1 MWPYLIEDGRNIH
14 FPNVMLYY
22 FKKSKIATETQKE
35 ICAVYGE
42 GVVTGWMYQKWFVKF
57 HVGDFSLDHAP
68 QSGRPLEVDNDQIE
82 ALIKK
87 INITPGDSWHTQNIQ
102 ISKVIGE
109 NVKCVFYFTEK
120 SIQTF
125 WPT

>member
-1 MWPYLIEDGRNIH
+1 MEENKWH
-14 FPNVMLYY
+14 FLHKYILCFYY
-22 FKKSKIATETQKE
+22 FKKGKNATDMQKKICVVYRED
-35 ICAVYGE
+35 AV
-42 GVVTGWMYQKWFVKF
+42 TDWMYQKWFVKF